1 MKSRRTFLKRCD
13 YPSVSISQLF
23 VGSIIT
29 VYSRQLKVVEYA
41 DAFTKREFE
50 KTSQATVAMVMP
62 EALPDLGKIVD
73 NVLRVG
79 FMISEMKL
87 TQGAVAMKLKAED
100 AVGKWQALIDGKSG
114 VSGSSD
120 SAAAEMEAEQC
131 FGAGAPKPMLA
142 HPEQSTL
149 LLVRPHAI
157 VDGVLGQI
165 VDQVLAC
172 GFTVGNL
179 QMMQMTRPNAQE
191 FLEVY
196 KGVVPE
202 YADWVEEL
210 TSGKCVVM
218 QLLLAENPVLA
229 LRELCGAHD
238 PEIASHLQARAVTA
252 CAAPVGSSTRALPRA
267 RATHAT
273 RSTARLVQPPNH
285 QLTFPVPPPR
295 CSPPRCA
302 RALAR
307 ARSRTPC
314 TAPTCPR
321 TGRSRST
328 TSLAFCSSRE
338 APTHCV
344 APARALACRGGR
356 DGMLGPESAC
366 HVPGT
371 ANEKEG
377 LVPLKM

>member
-172 GFTVGNL
+172 GFSVGNL

-238 PEIASHLQARAVTA
+238 PEIASHLQARAVT
-252 CAAPVGSSTRALPRA
+252 
-267 RATHAT
+267 
-273 RSTARLVQPPNH
+273 
-285 QLTFPVPPPR
+285 
-295 CSPPRCA
+295 
-302 RALAR
+302 
-307 ARSRTPC
+307 
-314 TAPTCPR
+314 
-321 TGRSRST
+321 
-328 TSLAFCSSRE
+328 
-338 APTHCV
+338 
-344 APARALACRGGR
+344 
-356 DGMLGPESAC
+356 
-366 HVPGT
+366 
-371 ANEKEG
+371 
-377 LVPLKM
+377 

>member
-1 MKSRRTFLKRCD
+1 MPSSTEARYAFLVEWYDPTASLIRQYQLIYYASDGTLEMYDMKSRRTFLKRCD

-172 GFTVGNL
+172 GFSVGNL

-238 PEIASHLQARAVTA
+238 PEIASHLQPTSLRARF
-252 CAAPVGSSTRALPRA
+252 GSSKVKNAVHCTDLP
-267 RATHAT
+267 
-273 RSTARLVQPPNH
+273 
-285 QLTFPVPPPR
+285 
-295 CSPPRCA
+295 
-302 RALAR
+302 
-307 ARSRTPC
+307 
-314 TAPTCPR
+314 
-321 TGRSRST
+321 
-328 TSLAFCSSRE
+328 E
-338 APTHCV
+338 
-344 APARALACRGGR
+344 
-356 DGMLGPESAC
+356 DG
-366 HVPGT
+366 
-371 ANEKEG
+371 
-377 LVPLKM
+377 PLEVDYFFGILQQ